1 MKKIVL
7 ILFAFLIY
15 PQFLISQN
23 FPIFLNDTVGGTLNW
38 AEIPESIIET
48 PDFNYI
54 YCGTKYSQV
63 NFSGITLNKIT
74 QEGLFVWSKEYYYGE
89 GVEVINCLDGGY
101 VILGEVEGSSSQDD
115 DIVIIKTDENGNE
128 LWNKTYGIVGGDEDP
143 RAILETNDGGYIICS
158 DYKINMS
165 AADDVNI
172 LKLDYLGN
180 LEWSQNYGNG
190 SLLNARTTSSIQ
202 QTLDGGYVFSVNDSI
217 VKINSFGQ
225 LIWKAGYGINLT
237 YDGDIKVDDNGDFII
252 CGQQIDPQNNFSY
265 NICLI
270 KTNSLGNEIWRK
282 YFGGTED
289 EYCAELHIT
298 SDDGIV
304 LFAETEINGDEEI
317 YVVKTDAFG
326 NQQWDF
332 TWGFLGEDFSKSGL
346 QMFNGQYIVCG
357 ILEDF
362 GSGIIIRID
371 GNGNITSLFNLPSN
385 NLNRKLEKVV
395 DILGRD
401 INLQKN
407 KPFIEIY
414 NDGTV
419 EKRIIIE

>member
-1 MKKIVL
+1 MKKILL
-7 ILFAFLIY
+7 ILFFFLIY

-48 PDFNYI
+48 PNFNYI
-54 YCGTKYSQV
+54 YCGTKYSQA
-63 NFSGITLNKIT
+63 NFSAITLNKIT
-74 QEGLFVWSKEYYYGE
+74 QEGLFVWTKEYYYGE
-89 GVEVINCLDGGY
+89 GVEVINSLDGGY

-115 DIVIIKTDENGNE
+115 DIIIIKTDENGNE

-143 RAILETNDGGYIICS
+143 RAILATNDGGYIICS

-225 LIWKAGYGINLT
+225 VIWKAGYGINLT

-282 YFGGTED
+282 YFGGPED

-332 TWGFLGEDFSKSGL
+332 SWGVLGEDFSKSGL
-346 QMFNGQYIVCG
+346 QMFNGQYFVCG

-362 GSGIIIRID
+362 GSGVIIRID

-385 NLNRKLEKVV
+385 NLNRKLEKAV

-401 INLQKN
+401 ISLQKN

-419 EKRIIIE
+419 EKRKII